1 MVGVYMKMPHVI
13 ADLIR
18 NPGRHYGEG
27 RKKDW
32 MPAYA
37 GMTMDFHMKPQDYHF
52 QNLFDKG

>member
-1 MVGVYMKMPHVI
+1 MPPI
-13 ADLIR
+13 ISDSIR

-37 GMTMDFHMKPQDYHF
+37 GMTMYFHMKPQDYHF